1 MNDDSSALRIA
12 LKPLLDVIGGEIVE
26 ADELG
31 AGDVPIIMN
40 GETALGVRVVG
51 LDGALD
57 RMVQQIEAE
66 LGGSLPSMEREEK
79 QRAIRLLDERG
90 AFLLRRSI
98 EDVAD
103 LMGVSRITIYNYLN
117 TIRGE

>member
-1 MNDDSSALRIA
+1 MNPDAAQVRDA
-12 LKPLLDVIGGEIVE
+12 LKPLMEAIGGELIEV
-26 ADELG
+26 DDMTP
-31 AGDVPIIMN
+31 GDVPIVMN
-40 GETALGVRVVG
+40 GETAIAVRMPG

-57 RMVQQIEAE
+57 RMVQQIESE
-66 LGGSLPSMEREEK
+66 LGGPLPGLDRVNK

-98 EDVAD
+98 DDVAD

-117 TIRGE
+117 TIRG

>member
-1 MNDDSSALRIA
+1 MSGDGGALRNA
-12 LKPLLDVIGGEIVE
+12 LQPLLEVIGGEIIEVGDME
-26 ADELG
+26 P
-31 AGDVPIIMN
+31 GDVPIEMN
-40 GETALGVRVVG
+40 GEPALAVRVLG

-57 RMVQQIEAE
+57 RMVQQIETE
-66 LGGSLPSMEREEK
+66 LGAPLPSLGRVEK

-98 EDVAD
+98 DDVAD

-117 TIRGE
+117 TMRD